1 MSELGQRVAAVMQ
14 PMQGV
19 RVAWLFG
26 SRARGTHRPDSDL
39 DLLVVYDREL
49 EPAAREKLRRE
60 IVYELAGALD
70 AVGESA
76 DVADAD
82 ETDSAVAFNAVA
94 EGELLV
100 ERSKQ
105 ERVNA
110 QVAIWRRYD
119 DDEPRRRFYRE
130 AAVAAV
136 ERMNHGPQR

>member
-1 MSELGQRVAAVMQ
+1 MSELGQHVAAVLQ

-39 DLLVVYDREL
+39 DLLVVYHRALDS
-49 EPAAREKLRRE
+49 AAREKLRRTL
-60 IVYELAGALD
+60 VYELSGVLD

-76 DVADAD
+76 DIADAD
-82 ETDSAVAFNAVA
+82 EADSAVAFNAVA

-105 ERVNA
+105 ERVTA

-119 DDEPRRRFYRE
+119 DDEPRRLFYRK
-130 AAVAAV
+130 AAATAV